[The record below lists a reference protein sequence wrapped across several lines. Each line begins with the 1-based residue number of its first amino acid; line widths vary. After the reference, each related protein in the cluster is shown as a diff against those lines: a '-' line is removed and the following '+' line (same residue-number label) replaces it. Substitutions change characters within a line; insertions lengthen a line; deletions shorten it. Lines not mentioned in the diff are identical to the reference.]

1 VTASRRRVVVT
12 GPGDGGARLRDLL
25 QAEGLE
31 AIHCPLIR
39 TVVEPGPPLQVEGY
53 SWVVVT
59 STRAVDPLLARAQG
73 RLPSV
78 AAIGPGT
85 ARALRERGIEP
96 ALVARDST
104 QEGLARELASLLEPG
119 QPVLFAGAAGA
130 RDLLARELGAD
141 VVVLYRTEETT
152 VECFPAADL
161 VVLSSASGAR
171 AFSRLGIDLPC
182 VSIGPITSGE
192 ARIRGLRVVAEAER
206 HDADGL
212 VEAVR
217 LAASSR

>member
-1 VTASRRRVVVT
+1 MTARRRVVVT

-39 TVVEPGPPLQVEGY
+39 TVVEPGPPFRVEGY

-59 STRAVDPLLARAQG
+59 SARAVDPLLERVQG

-85 ARALRERGIEP
+85 AGALRERGIEP

-104 QEGLARELASLLEPG
+104 QEGLVRELGPRLEPG
-119 QPVLFAGAAGA
+119 QLVLFATAAGA

-141 VVVLYRTEETT
+141 IVVLYRTEETT
-152 VECFPAADL
+152 VERFPTADL
-161 VVLSSASGAR
+161 VVLSSASAAR
-171 AFSRLGIDLPC
+171 AFARLGIDLPC
-182 VSIGPITSGE
+182 VSIGPVTSAA
-192 ARIRGLRVVAEAER
+192 ARARGLRVVAEAER

-212 VEAVR
+212 LEAVR
-217 LAASSR
+217 LAASGR